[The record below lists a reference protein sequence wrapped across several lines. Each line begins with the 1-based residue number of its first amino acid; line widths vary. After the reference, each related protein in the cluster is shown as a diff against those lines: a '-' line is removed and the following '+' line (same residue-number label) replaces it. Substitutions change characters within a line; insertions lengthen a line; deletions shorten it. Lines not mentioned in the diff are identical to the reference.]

1 MDEQIANILLARV
14 LSFLS
19 PFLLVMGIKFFFSS
33 RREDGGG
40 TADARLPFT
49 FRGFVNEIKILRD
62 TVGQRMSLAFPQKSA
77 QISRDIKLAALSL
90 DAGSVFAA
98 QVLWCIIIGIC
109 GAVFTLLLE
118 MENSYLIVALLIG
131 GFIGWLIP
139 VVQVQNLAEERQTS
153 IRRALPF
160 AIDLVSSAMAAGLDF
175 SAAVRYYVE
184 HTENSPLT
192 QEFGITLKMLE
203 LGNNRNDALKA
214 MAERLGIDEF
224 RSLVNAVV
232 QGTEMGASITDTL
245 RINAEEMRRVRVAAA
260 ERKAQRAPSLM
271 MIPMALFIMPSVFI
285 IIFVPIY
292 LRVQASGMSG
302 MF

>member
-1 MDEQIANILLARV
+1 MEESVYSILARL

-19 PFLLVMGIKFFFSS
+19 VFILVTGMRFFWLN
-33 RREDGGG
+33 REKKDGFAG
-40 TADARLPFT
+40 TDLPFI
-49 FRGFVNEIKILRD
+49 FRGFYHEIQFLKEIA
-62 TVGQRMSLAFPQKSA
+62 GKRMVFLFPEKSKT
-77 QISRDIKLAALSL
+77 IDRDIKLAALPL
-90 DAGSVFAA
+90 EPASVFAA
-98 QVLWCIIIGIC
+98 QLLWGLLFATGGI
-109 GAVFTLLLE
+109 FFMILLE
-118 MENSYLIVALLIG
+118 MDFPYLAAAFLMG

-139 VVQVQNLAEERQTS
+139 VVQVQNLAEKRLNS
-153 IRRALPF
+153 IRKDLPF
-160 AIDLVSSAMAAGLDF
+160 SIDLISSAMTAGLDF

-184 HTENSPLT
+184 HSDFSALT

-214 MAERLGIDEF
+214 MADRLGLDEF

-232 QGTEMGASITDTL
+232 QGTEMGASISDTL

-285 IIFVPIY
+285 IILVPIF

>member
-1 MDEQIANILLARV
+1 MEESVYSILARL

-19 PFLLVMGIKFFFSS
+19 AFVFVMGVRFFWLN
-33 RREDGGG
+33 RGKKDGYAETG
-40 TADARLPFT
+40 LPFT
-49 FRGFVNEIKILRD
+49 FRGFYHEIQLLKEIA
-62 TVGQRMSLAFPQKSA
+62 GKGMASLFQEKSKA
-77 QISRDIKLAALSL
+77 IAKDIKLAALPL
-90 DAGSVFAA
+90 DPSAVFAA
-98 QVLWCIIIGIC
+98 QLLWGLLLAAGGIL
-109 GAVFTLLLE
+109 FMLLLE
-118 MENSYLIVALLIG
+118 MDFSFIAAAILIA

-139 VVQVQNLAEERQTS
+139 VVQIQNLAEKRLNS
-153 IRRALPF
+153 IRKDLPF
-160 AIDLVSSAMAAGLDF
+160 SIDLISSAMTAGLDF

-184 HTENSPLT
+184 HSDLSALT

-203 LGNNRNDALKA
+203 LGNNRNDALRA
-214 MAERLGIDEF
+214 MSDRLGLDEF

-232 QGTEMGASITDTL
+232 QGTEMGASISDTL

-285 IIFVPIY
+285 IILVPIF

>member
-1 MDEQIANILLARV
+1 MNEQIYLLLARL

-19 PFLLVMGIKFFFSS
+19 AFLLVLGLKFFLTG
-33 RREDGGG
+33 RKKDDGPYSEP
-40 TADARLPFT
+40 RLPFT
-49 FRGFVNEIKILRD
+49 FRGFAGEIRFLREL
-62 TVGQRMSLAFPQKSA
+62 TGTELKTLFPGKSA
-77 QISRDIKLAALSL
+77 SYARDLKLAALSL
-90 DAGSVFAA
+90 DPADVFAA
-98 QVLWCIIIGIC
+98 QTLWALLTGVC
-109 GAVFTLLLE
+109 GVVFMLLLE
-118 MENSYLIVALLIG
+118 MEPSYIFTALVIA
-131 GFIGWLIP
+131 GFTGWLIP
-139 VVQVQNLAEERQTS
+139 AVQLQNLAETRQTS

-160 AIDLVSSAMAAGLDF
+160 SIDLISSAMTAGLDF

-184 HTENSPLT
+184 HSEVCPLT
-192 QEFGITLKMLE
+192 QEFGVTLKMLE

-214 MAERLGIDEF
+214 MSDRLGIDEF
-224 RSLVNAVV
+224 RSLVNAVI

-245 RINAEEMRRVRVAAA
+245 RINAGEMRRVRVAAA

>member
-1 MDEQIANILLARV
+1 MDENAYTLLARI

-19 PFLLVMGIKFFFSS
+19 AFLLVLGIKFFFTGRKMTDNPCS
-33 RREDGGG
+33 DP
-40 TADARLPFT
+40 RLPFT
-49 FRGFVNEIKILRD
+49 FRGFANEIRILREICGNELK
-62 TVGQRMSLAFPQKSA
+62 TLFPGKSGTIA
-77 QISRDIKLAALSL
+77 RDLNLAALRL
-90 DAGSVFAA
+90 DPGDVFAA
-98 QVLWCIIIGIC
+98 QFLWALLIGVC
-109 GAVFTLLLE
+109 GVVFMLLLE
-118 MENSYLIVALLIG
+118 MDLSFILTALFVS
-131 GFIGWLIP
+131 GFAGWLIP
-139 VVQVQNLAEERQTS
+139 MIQIQNLAETRQTS

-160 AIDLVSSAMAAGLDF
+160 SIDLISSAMTAGLDF

-184 HTENSPLT
+184 HSELSALT

-214 MAERLGIDEF
+214 MAGRLGLDEF
-224 RSLVNAVV
+224 RSLVNAVI

-245 RINAEEMRRVRVAAA
+245 RVNAEEMRRVRVAAA

-292 LRVQASGMSG
+292 LRVQSSGMSG

>member
-1 MDEQIANILLARV
+1 MGEQAYTILARL

-19 PFLLVMGIKFFFSS
+19 AFLLVLGIRFFLTAKKDPAGFS
-33 RREDGGG
+33 DP
-40 TADARLPFT
+40 RLPFT
-49 FRGFVNEIKILRD
+49 FRGFFNEIRILRD
-62 TVGQRMSLAFPQKSA
+62 TIGNRMRLWFPEKCA
-77 QISRDIKLAALSL
+77 EIARNLKLAALPL
-90 DAGSVFAA
+90 EPGDVFAA
-98 QVLWCIIIGIC
+98 QTLWSAMLAVC
-109 GAVFTLLLE
+109 GVVFMMLLE
-118 MENSYLIVALLIG
+118 MEAGYVLTALVMG

-139 VVQVQNLAEERQTS
+139 VVQLQNLAEARQTS
-153 IRRALPF
+153 IRRDLPF
-160 AIDLVSSAMAAGLDF
+160 AIDLISSAMSAGLDF

-184 HTENSPLT
+184 HTAFGPLT
-192 QEFGITLKMLE
+192 QEFGIALKMLE

-292 LRVQASGMSG
+292 LRVQSSGMSG

>member
-1 MDEQIANILLARV
+1 MDEQVYTLLARV

-19 PFLLVMGIKFFFSS
+19 AFLLVTGVKFIFTAGKSA
-33 RREDGGG
+33 GGL
-40 TADARLPFT
+40 ADVRLPFT
-49 FRGFVNEIKILRD
+49 FRGFANEIGILRD
-62 TVGQRMSLAFPQKSA
+62 TFGGALKAAFPEKSA
-77 QISRDIKLAALSL
+77 KIAHDIKLAALSL
-90 DAGSVFAA
+90 DPGDVFAA
-98 QVLWCIIIGIC
+98 QLLWGILSGVCGTVLM
-109 GAVFTLLLE
+109 LLIE
-118 MENSYLIVALLIG
+118 MDFSYLVMALFLG

-139 VVQVQNLAEERQTS
+139 VVQLQNLAEVRQTS

-184 HTENSPLT
+184 HSEVSPLT
-192 QEFGITLKMLE
+192 QEFGVTLKMLE

-214 MAERLGIDEF
+214 MAERLAIDEF

-292 LRVQASGMSG
+292 LRVQSSGMSG

>member
-1 MDEQIANILLARV
+1 MEESAYVMMAR
-14 LSFLS
+14 LFSFLS
-19 PFLLVMGIKFFFSS
+19 VFLLIQGLRFFFSGS
-33 RREDGGG
+33 RKPDM
-40 TADARLPFT
+40 ARAGVPFI
-49 FRGFVNEIKILRD
+49 FRGFSREIGILKETFGSGMKQLFRN
-62 TVGQRMSLAFPQKSA
+62 KSEE
-77 QISRDIKLAALSL
+77 IGKNIRLAALPL
-90 DAGSVFAA
+90 EVGDVFGA
-98 QVLWCIIIGIC
+98 QLLWGILLGIC
-109 GAVFTLLLE
+109 GIVFMLLLE
-118 MENSYLIVALLIG
+118 MDASYVIAALLIG

-139 VVQVQNLAEERQTS
+139 VVQIQNLAEARLNS

-160 AIDLVSSAMAAGLDF
+160 SIDLISSAMTAGLDF

-184 HTENSPLT
+184 HSDPDPLT

-203 LGNNRNDALKA
+203 LGNSRNDALKA
-214 MAERLGIDEF
+214 MSERLGIDEF
-224 RSLVNAVV
+224 RSLVNAVI
-232 QGTEMGASITDTL
+232 QGTEMGASITETL

-292 LRVQASGMSG
+292 LRVQSSGMSG

>member
-1 MDEQIANILLARV
+1 MDEQMYILLARL

-19 PFLLVMGIKFFFSS
+19 AFLLVLGTKFFVSAKN
-33 RREDGGG
+33 RTGICGDPRV
-40 TADARLPFT
+40 PFT
-49 FRGFVNEIKILRD
+49 FRGFANEIKVLKD
-62 TVGQRMSLAFPQKSA
+62 TLGSGMAKLFAAKSRA
-77 QISRDIKLAALSL
+77 IETDIGHAALPLTSG
-90 DAGSVFAA
+90 DVFAA
-98 QVLWCIIIGIC
+98 QLLWALLLGIC
-109 GAVFTLLLE
+109 GVVFMLLLE
-118 MENSYLIVALLIG
+118 MDVAYILAAFTVG
-131 GFIGWLIP
+131 GFTGWLIP
-139 VVQVQNLAEERQTS
+139 IVQIQNLAAARQES

-160 AIDLVSSAMAAGLDF
+160 AIDLITSAMAAGLDF

-184 HTENSPLT
+184 RSALSPLT
-192 QEFGITLKMLE
+192 QEFGVTLKMLE
-203 LGNNRNDALKA
+203 LGSNRNDALKA
-214 MAERLGIDEF
+214 MADRLDIDEF

-245 RINAEEMRRVRVAAA
+245 RINAAEIRRVRVAAA

-292 LRVQASGMSG
+292 LRVQSSGMVG

>member
-1 MDEQIANILLARV
+1 MDEQINTLLARG

-19 PFLLVMGIKFFFSS
+19 AFLLVMGIKFFFSAGKNT
-33 RREDGGG
+33 GGA
-40 TADARLPFT
+40 ADPRLPFT
-49 FRGFVNEIKILRD
+49 FRGFVNEIRILRG
-62 TVGQRMSLAFPQKSA
+62 TLGQRLSTSFPEKSA
-77 QISRDIKLAALSL
+77 KIARDIKLAALTL
-90 DAGSVFAA
+90 DSGDVFAA
-98 QVLWCIIIGIC
+98 QVLWCVIIGVL
-109 GAVFTLLLE
+109 GAVFVLLLE
-118 MENSYLIVALLIG
+118 MEPSYLFTALIIG

-139 VVQVQNLAEERQTS
+139 VVQIQNLAEERQTA

-160 AIDLVSSAMAAGLDF
+160 AIDLISSAMAAGLDF

-184 HTENSPLT
+184 HTDLSPLT
-192 QEFGITLKMLE
+192 QEFGVTLKMLE

-292 LRVQASGMSG
+292 LRVQSSGMSG

>member
-1 MDEQIANILLARV
+1 MDEPIYLLSARL
-14 LSFLS
+14 LSFLAG
-19 PFLLVMGIKFFFSS
+19 FLLVLGIKFFLTN
-33 RREDGGG
+33 RKKDGPWS
-40 TADARLPFT
+40 DPRLPFT
-49 FRGFVNEIKILRD
+49 FRGFPNEIRLLKEAVGTGLR
-62 TVGQRMSLAFPQKSA
+62 QRFPAKSA
-77 QISRDIKLAALSL
+77 NIERDLKLAALPM
-90 DAGSVFAA
+90 DAGDVFGA
-98 QVLWCIIIGIC
+98 QLLWSLVLGVCGI
-109 GAVFTLLLE
+109 VFMLLLN
-118 MENSYLIVALLIG
+118 MDGSYVVTAFLIA

-139 VVQVQNLAEERQTS
+139 IVQIQKLAEERLNS

-160 AIDLVSSAMAAGLDF
+160 SIDLITSAMVGGLDF

-184 HTENSPLT
+184 HSTPCPLT
-192 QEFGITLKMLE
+192 QEFGVTLKMLE

-214 MAERLGIDEF
+214 MADRLGIDEF
-224 RSLVNAVV
+224 RSLVNAIV

-245 RINAEEMRRVRVAAA
+245 RINAEEMRHVRVAAA

-292 LRVQASGMSG
+292 LRVQASGMAG

>member
-1 MDEQIANILLARV
+1 MDEATYKVLARV
-14 LSFLS
+14 LSFIS
-19 PFLLVMGIKFFFSS
+19 VFLLVMGIRFLRSQKRDSGWN
-33 RREDGGG
+33 DP
-40 TADARLPFT
+40 RLPFT
-49 FRGFVNEIKILRD
+49 FRGFANEIRILKD
-62 TVGQRMSLAFPQKSA
+62 TCEPAMKEWFHGKSETIA
-77 QISRDIKLAALSL
+77 QDIKRAALPL
-90 DAGSVFAA
+90 DPGDVFGAQLLWSVMLA
-98 QVLWCIIIGIC
+98 VC
-109 GAVFTLLLE
+109 GVVMMLLLE
-118 MENSYLIVALLIG
+118 MEVGYTLTALFVA
-131 GFIGWLIP
+131 GFTGWLIP
-139 VVQVQNLAEERQTS
+139 IVQIQNIAEERQTS

-160 AIDLVSSAMAAGLDF
+160 AIDLISSAMAAGLDF

-184 HTENSPLT
+184 RSVPSPLT

-203 LGNNRNDALKA
+203 LGRNRNDALRA
-214 MAERLGIDEF
+214 MSDRLGIDEF

-245 RINAEEMRRVRVAAA
+245 RINAEEIRRVRVAAA

-292 LRVQASGMSG
+292 LRVQSSGMSG

>member
-1 MDEQIANILLARV
+1 MDESIYTFLARI

-19 PFLLVMGIKFFFSS
+19 AFLLVTGVKFFLTA
-33 RREDGGG
+33 RKKPGGL
-40 TADARLPFT
+40 TDARLPFT
-49 FRGFVNEIKILRD
+49 FRGFAGEIGVLRD
-62 TVGQRMSLAFPQKSA
+62 TLGSRLGAAFPEKSA
-77 QISRDIKLAALSL
+77 GIARDLKLAALPIGVG
-90 DAGSVFAA
+90 DVFGA
-98 QVLWCIIIGIC
+98 QLLWSSIVAVV
-109 GAVFTLLLE
+109 GAIFMLILE
-118 MENSYLIVALLIG
+118 MDVSYLITACLVG
-131 GFIGWLIP
+131 GLIGWLIP
-139 VVQVQNLAEERQTS
+139 VVQIQNLAEARQIA

-160 AIDLVSSAMAAGLDF
+160 AIDLISSAMAAGLDF

-184 HTENSPLT
+184 HTELSPLT
-192 QEFGITLKMLE
+192 QEFGVTLKMLE

-214 MAERLGIDEF
+214 MADRLAIDEF

-260 ERKAQRAPSLM
+260 ERRAQRAPSLM
-271 MIPMALFIMPSVFI
+271 MIPMALFIMPSVFV

-292 LRVQASGMSG
+292 LRVQSSGMAG

>member
-1 MDEQIANILLARV
+1 MDEQAYTLLARL
-14 LSFLS
+14 LSFFS
-19 PFLLVMGIKFFFSS
+19 AFLLVLGLKFLFTAKKTPK
-33 RREDGGG
+33 DGF
-40 TADARLPFT
+40 ADAALPFT
-49 FRGFVNEIKILRD
+49 FRGFCNEIGVFREL
-62 TVGQRMSLAFPQKSA
+62 VGNRMRLLMPAKWDETA
-77 QISRDIKLAALSL
+77 RNLKLAALRL
-90 DAGSVFAA
+90 DPGDVFGA
-98 QVLWCIIIGIC
+98 QALWGVVA
-109 GAVFTLLLE
+109 AVFGIVFMMLLE
-118 MENSYLIVALLIG
+118 MDAGYVFVALLVG
-131 GFIGWLIP
+131 GLIGWLIP
-139 VVQVQNLAEERQTS
+139 VVQIQNLAEARQNS
-153 IRRALPF
+153 IRRDLPF

-175 SAAVRYYVE
+175 TAAVRYYVE
-184 HTENSPLT
+184 HTAFSPLT

-214 MAERLGIDEF
+214 MAARLGIDEF

-260 ERKAQRAPSLM
+260 ERRAQRAPSLM

-292 LRVQASGMSG
+292 LRVQNSGMSG

>member
-1 MDEQIANILLARV
+1 MEESVYGLLARL
-14 LSFLS
+14 LSFLAAFVFVTGLR
-19 PFLLVMGIKFFFSS
+19 FLWLNRGKK
-33 RREDGGG
+33 DGYEG
-40 TADARLPFT
+40 TELPFV
-49 FRGFVNEIKILRD
+49 FRGFYHEIKVLRD
-62 TVGQRMSLAFPQKSA
+62 TLGNGMVSLFQEKSKA
-77 QISRDIKLAALSL
+77 IERDIKLAALPL
-90 DAGSVFAA
+90 EVAEVFAA
-98 QVLWCIIIGIC
+98 QLLWG
-109 GAVFTLLLE
+109 LLLAVGGTLIMILME
-118 MENSYLIVALLIG
+118 MDFTFIAAAFVIA

-139 VVQVQNLAEERQTS
+139 VVQVQNLAEKRLTS
-153 IRRALPF
+153 IRRDLPF
-160 AIDLVSSAMAAGLDF
+160 SIDLISSAITAGLDF

-184 HTENSPLT
+184 HSAVCPLT

-214 MAERLGIDEF
+214 MSDRLGIDEF

-232 QGTEMGASITDTL
+232 QGTEMGASISDTL

-285 IIFVPIY
+285 IILVPIF
-292 LRVQASGMSG
+292 LRVQSSGMSG

>member
-1 MDEQIANILLARV
+1 MDEQIYTLLARL

-19 PFLLVMGIKFFFSS
+19 AFLLVMGGKFLFTAGK
-33 RREDGGG
+33 EPGGL
-40 TADARLPFT
+40 TDARLPFT
-49 FRGFVNEIKILRD
+49 FRGFANEIRILRD
-62 TVGQRMSLAFPQKSA
+62 TFGSGFKTMFPEKSA
-77 QISRDIKLAALSL
+77 KIARDIKLAALSV
-90 DAGSVFAA
+90 DVGDIFGA
-98 QVLWCIIIGIC
+98 QLLWCILAGVC
-109 GAVFTLLLE
+109 GVVFMLLLE
-118 MENSYLIVALLIG
+118 MDFSYIVTALFIG

-139 VVQVQNLAEERQTS
+139 MVQLQNLAEERQTA

-160 AIDLVSSAMAAGLDF
+160 AIDLISSAMAAGLDF

-184 HTENSPLT
+184 HSEVSPLT
-192 QEFGITLKMLE
+192 QEFGVTLKMLE

-214 MAERLGIDEF
+214 MADRLAIDEF

-260 ERKAQRAPSLM
+260 ERRAQRAPSLM
-271 MIPMALFIMPSVFI
+271 MIPMALFIMPSVFV

-292 LRVQASGMSG
+292 LRVQNSGMAG

>member
-1 MDEQIANILLARV
+1 MDEQIYILLARI

-19 PFLLVMGIKFFFSS
+19 AFMLVTGAKFFF
-33 RREDGGG
+33 
-40 TADARLPFT
+40 TAGKGAAGLTDARLPFT
-49 FRGFVNEIKILRD
+49 FRGFANEIRILRD
-62 TVGQRMSLAFPQKSA
+62 TFGGAFKTAFPEKSA
-77 QISRDIKLAALSL
+77 KIARDIKLAALSL
-90 DAGSVFAA
+90 DAGDVFAS
-98 QVLWCIIIGIC
+98 QLLWGVITG
-109 GAVFTLLLE
+109 VFGVVFMLLLE
-118 MENSYLIVALLIG
+118 MDFSYLVAALFIG
-131 GFIGWLIP
+131 GLIGWLIP
-139 VVQVQNLAEERQTS
+139 VVQIQNLAEERQTS

-160 AIDLVSSAMAAGLDF
+160 AIDLISSAMAAGLDF

-192 QEFGITLKMLE
+192 QEFGVTLKMLE

-214 MAERLGIDEF
+214 MADRLAIDEF

-260 ERKAQRAPSLM
+260 ERRAQRAPSLM
-271 MIPMALFIMPSVFI
+271 MIPMALFIMPSVFV

-292 LRVQASGMSG
+292 LRVQSSGMAG

>member
-1 MDEQIANILLARV
+1 MEESAYVMMAR
-14 LSFLS
+14 LFSFLS
-19 PFLLVMGIKFFFSS
+19 VFLLIQGIKFFFTASRKQGLSS
-33 RREDGGG
+33 SEI
-40 TADARLPFT
+40 PFT
-49 FRGFVNEIKILRD
+49 FRGFANEIKILKD
-62 TVGQRMSLAFPQKSA
+62 TFGSGMKNLFPNKDEEIRKNIRLSALPLDSGDVFSA
-77 QISRDIKLAALSL
+77 QLLW
-90 DAGSVFAA
+90 G
-98 QVLWCIIIGIC
+98 VLLGIC
-109 GAVFTLLLE
+109 GIVFMLLLE
-118 MENSYLIVALLIG
+118 MDAAYVIAALLIG

-139 VVQVQNLAEERQTS
+139 MVQLQNLAEARLTS

-160 AIDLVSSAMAAGLDF
+160 SIDLISSAMTAGLDF

-184 HTENSPLT
+184 HSDPTPLT

-203 LGNNRNDALKA
+203 LGNSRNDALRA

-224 RSLVNAVV
+224 RSLVNAVI

-292 LRVQASGMSG
+292 LRVQSSGMSG

>member
-1 MDEQIANILLARV
+1 MDEQVYTLLARI

-19 PFLLVMGIKFFFSS
+19 AFLLVTGIKFFFSAG
-33 RREDGGG
+33 RNFGGL
-40 TADARLPFT
+40 TDPRLPFT
-49 FRGFVNEIKILRD
+49 FRGFANEIKILRD
-62 TVGQRMSLAFPQKSA
+62 TLGGTFKTAFPEKSA
-77 QISRDIKLAALSL
+77 KIARDIKLAALSL
-90 DAGSVFAA
+90 DAGDVFGA
-98 QVLWCIIIGIC
+98 QLLWCILVGVC
-109 GAVFTLLLE
+109 GVVFMLLLE
-118 MENSYLIVALLIG
+118 MDLSYVVLALFIG

-139 VVQVQNLAEERQTS
+139 MVQLQNLAEERQLS

-192 QEFGITLKMLE
+192 QEFGVTLKMLE

-214 MAERLGIDEF
+214 MADRLAIDEF

-260 ERKAQRAPSLM
+260 ERRAQRAPSLM

-292 LRVQASGMSG
+292 LRVQSSGMSG

>member
-1 MDEQIANILLARV
+1 MDEQVYTLLARI

-19 PFLLVMGIKFFFSS
+19 AFLLVTGVKFLFGAKKEPS
-33 RREDGGG
+33 GL
-40 TADARLPFT
+40 TDARLPFT
-49 FRGFVNEIKILRD
+49 FRGFANEIKILRD
-62 TVGQRMSLAFPQKSA
+62 TFGGAFKAAFPEKSA
-77 QISRDIKLAALSL
+77 KIARDIKLAALSI
-90 DAGSVFAA
+90 DAGDVFGA
-98 QVLWCIIIGIC
+98 QLLWGLVIG
-109 GAVFTLLLE
+109 VFGVVFMLLLE
-118 MENSYLIVALLIG
+118 MDLSYIAMALLIG
-131 GFIGWLIP
+131 ALTGWLIP
-139 VVQVQNLAEERQTS
+139 VVQIQNLAEERQTS

-160 AIDLVSSAMAAGLDF
+160 AIDLISSAMAAGLDF

-184 HTENSPLT
+184 HTGSSPLT
-192 QEFGITLKMLE
+192 QEFGVTLKMLE

-214 MAERLGIDEF
+214 MAERLAIDEF

-260 ERKAQRAPSLM
+260 ERRAQRAPSLM

-292 LRVQASGMSG
+292 LRVQSSGMAG

>member
-1 MDEQIANILLARV
+1 MEESAYIMMAR
-14 LSFLS
+14 LFSFLAV
-19 PFLLVMGIKFFFSS
+19 FMLIQGLKFFFF
-33 RREDGGG
+33 G
-40 TADARLPFT
+40 TKKTPQNASAAQLPFL
-49 FRGFVNEIKILRD
+49 FRAFYNEIKILKD
-62 TVGQRMSLAFPQKSA
+62 TFGEGMKRLFPNKSEEIGKNIRHAALPLDIGEVFGA
-77 QISRDIKLAALSL
+77 QILLGL
-90 DAGSVFAA
+90 LLGV
-98 QVLWCIIIGIC
+98 CGII
-109 GAVFTLLLE
+109 FMLLLE
-118 MENSYLIVALLIG
+118 MDVSYIITAFFLG

-139 VVQVQNLAEERQTS
+139 MVQIQNLAEARLNS

-160 AIDLVSSAMAAGLDF
+160 SIDLISSAMTAGLDF

-184 HTENSPLT
+184 HSDPTPLT

-214 MAERLGIDEF
+214 MSERLGIDEF
-224 RSLVNAVV
+224 RSLVNAVI

-292 LRVQASGMSG
+292 LRVQSSGMSG

>member
-1 MDEQIANILLARV
+1 MEESVYSILAR
-14 LSFLS
+14 LFSFLS
-19 PFLLVMGIKFFFSS
+19 AFALVTGVRFLWLNRGKK
-33 RREDGGG
+33 DGFAGK
-40 TADARLPFT
+40 DLPFI
-49 FRGFVNEIKILRD
+49 FRGFYHEIKLLKD
-62 TVGQRMSLAFPQKSA
+62 TVGNGMISLLPGKSKEIA
-77 QISRDIKLAALSL
+77 KDIKLAALPL
-90 DAGSVFAA
+90 ETADVFAA
-98 QVLWCIIIGIC
+98 QLLWGLLAATGGII
-109 GAVFTLLLE
+109 FMLLLE
-118 MENSYLIVALLIG
+118 MDFSYIAAAFLMA

-139 VVQVQNLAEERQTS
+139 VVQVQNLAEKRLTS
-153 IRRALPF
+153 IRRDLPF
-160 AIDLVSSAMAAGLDF
+160 SIDLISSAMTAGLDF

-184 HTENSPLT
+184 HSELCPLT

-214 MAERLGIDEF
+214 MADRLGLDEF

-232 QGTEMGASITDTL
+232 QGTEMGASISDTL

-285 IIFVPIY
+285 IILVPIF